1 MFTYSHA
8 RSTYTP
14 SKETGFCFLP
24 FFRPKTRRR
33 SRVKAVQFL
42 PYGSDADTMGA
53 HSSRDSSPTS
63 PRSERASVRLV
74 WVLNVYILADYV
86 YCPFTFIF
94 FTDSDFI
101 IVKHCSSLAKLT
113 RSQVDEKGPDCINE
127 AFIGLKMSKS
137 SHSTTDTGTKEKSL
151 DYCTTYY
158 TIRE

>member
-1 MFTYSHA
+1 MYLLIFLLLMFTYSHA

-24 FFRPKTRRR
+24 FSSQNQASKLCRGGPIPPFPN
-33 SRVKAVQFL
+33 
-42 PYGSDADTMGA
+42 ADTMGA

-63 PRSERASVRLV
+63 PRSDRASVRLV

-101 IVKHCSSLAKLT
+101 IVKHYLNFPFSPPPLNEM
-113 RSQVDEKGPDCINE
+113 SQWRFLG
-127 AFIGLKMSKS
+127 
-137 SHSTTDTGTKEKSL
+137 
-151 DYCTTYY
+151 
-158 TIRE
+158 